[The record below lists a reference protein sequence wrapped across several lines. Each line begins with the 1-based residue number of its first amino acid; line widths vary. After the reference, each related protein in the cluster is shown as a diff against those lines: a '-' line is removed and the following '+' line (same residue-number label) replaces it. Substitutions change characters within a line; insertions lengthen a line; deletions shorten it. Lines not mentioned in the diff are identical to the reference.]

1 MNTYMLY
8 SVLLLLCDCIRISFR
23 DKRETEA
30 LITEG
35 FISDLLRIA
44 ESADS
49 NTYSEANVAA
59 SEMALRSLINVMNDN
74 DPASDLFLSQTING
88 VNRILAIL
96 KSHCEYD
103 KHPLLMQYA
112 TKLLYMLISQRSVT
126 LLDNS
131 H

>member
-1 MNTYMLY
+1 MLF
-8 SVLLLLCDCIRISFR
+8 LLCDCIRISFR
-23 DKRETEA
+23 DKTDTEA

-44 ESADS
+44 KSADS
-49 NTYSEANVAA
+49 NTYSATSVAA
-59 SEMALRSLINVMNDN
+59 SEMALRSLINVMNDSN
-74 DPASDLFLSQTING
+74 PASNLFLSPTING

-103 KHPLLMQYA
+103 KYPLLMQYA
-112 TKLLYMLISQRSVT
+112 TKLLYMLLSQRSVT